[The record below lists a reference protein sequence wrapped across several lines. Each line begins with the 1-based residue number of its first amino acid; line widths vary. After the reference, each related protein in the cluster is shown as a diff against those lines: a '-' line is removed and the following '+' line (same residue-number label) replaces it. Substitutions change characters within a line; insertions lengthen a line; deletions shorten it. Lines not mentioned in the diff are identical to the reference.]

1 MIDAMTMIATYIHL
15 IPITIV
21 QGLIYALVAF
31 GVMIPF
37 RILNIPDLS
46 SEGTFPLGGC
56 VVAALIT
63 ANVSPLLGTLLA
75 GCAGFAAGAVT
86 VIIHLKF
93 RVHSLLAGILTI
105 TMLWSINLRVMGK
118 PNTPLFGFA
127 TLYDRVSPAIMGSL
141 VLQMI
146 FFGLVLVL
154 LVALFWWGLQTDAGL
169 GLRGIGA
176 NNQLAPALGINAFL
190 YTIIG
195 LGLANAINAMAGAL
209 LAQLQ
214 GYADVGMGVGML
226 VNGLASVIIGEALT
240 GRRHLIAQLLAPIV
254 GAAVYYQLS
263 SLALSLGLA
272 PSDLKLVT
280 GLFVLV
286 TIGWPILIG
295 KRNRAALAG

>member
-1 MIDAMTMIATYIHL
+1 MSFLATFL
-15 IPITIV
+15 NLVPITLV

-56 VVAALIT
+56 VAAALIT
-63 ANVSPLLGTLLA
+63 ANLHPVLGTLLA
-75 GCAGFAAGAVT
+75 GCAGFLAGAVT
-86 VIIHLKF
+86 VVIYLKF

-105 TMLWSINLRVMGK
+105 TMLWSINLRVMGR

-127 TLYDRVSPAIMGSL
+127 TIYDWINPAIVTSL
-141 VLQMI
+141 AWQMV
-146 FFGLVLVL
+146 FFGAL
-154 LVALFWWGLQTDAGL
+154 LVVLIAVFWWGLQTDAGL

-190 YTIIG
+190 YTIVG

-226 VNGLASVIIGEALT
+226 VNGLASVIIGEAIT

-286 TIGWPILIG
+286 TIGWPILLG
-295 KRNRAALAG
+295 KRSRVVLAN